1 MPYKKSR
8 TTNTP
13 NIDPCRKKLIYL
25 DNNGTTKMCKSSK
38 DAMIKWL
45 DSRSNPSSDSIL
57 ATKSKELVSCARNYM
72 LKHCSTNG
80 KTYTVIF
87 TSGASESNCLIL
99 LSVADAYKK
108 HTGRKPHIITSAT
121 EHKSIIQCCNNLK
134 KNNRADITFIEPN
147 AYGFIDPQLILRSI
161 NSNTALVSIMAANNE
176 LGTINNIYQIGK
188 ITDDKKVP
196 FHTDAVQ
203 LFGKYKIPLGRNK
216 IDALS
221 MSFHKLYGP
230 MGLGMLIVSNN
241 LIKGYD
247 LKGQISGSQQFELR
261 GGTENVPAI
270 AAAVACTGDTFKNR
284 ELKNKKMYELKKRFI
299 LELEKHIP
307 QGMYES
313 YFQKKKPNQNE
324 FVILGP
330 KCNNNIRNPNVLPN
344 TLLISFVKNIGETK
358 FCNIDLKKHLNKKD
372 IVVSVGSACSTIS
385 EKASHVL
392 YSIKAPPVIKQG
404 VIRISL
410 SDHTTLKEIITAV
423 KEIIIAVKNQF
434 KK

>member
-1 MPYKKSR
+1 
-8 TTNTP
+8 
-13 NIDPCRKKLIYL
+13 
-25 DNNGTTKMCKSSK
+25 
-38 DAMIKWL
+38 
-45 DSRSNPSSDSIL
+45 
-57 ATKSKELVSCARNYM
+57 
-72 LKHCSTNG
+72 
-80 KTYTVIF
+80 
-87 TSGASESNCLIL
+87 
-99 LSVADAYKK
+99 
-108 HTGRKPHIITSAT
+108 
-121 EHKSIIQCCNNLK
+121 
-134 KNNRADITFIEPN
+134 
-147 AYGFIDPQLILRSI
+147 
-161 NSNTALVSIMAANNE
+161 
-176 LGTINNIYQIGK
+176 
-188 ITDDKKVP
+188 
-196 FHTDAVQ
+196 
-203 LFGKYKIPLGRNK
+203 
-216 IDALS
+216 
-221 MSFHKLYGP
+221 